1 MNTSRSRL
9 TSHERHLL
17 WDGWKNGLT
26 LMEISA
32 ALGRENRSS
41 VYSVLHRA
49 GGVAPRQRSRAVRH
63 LSMAE
68 REEISRGLV
77 AGMSVRGLARQL
89 GRCASTISR
98 EISRNG
104 GAEHYRAAAADQ
116 RAWCAAERPKP
127 CVLAGNERLR
137 NVVARGLQQ
146 LWSPQ
151 QIAGW
156 LKLVHQNEPAMQIS
170 HETIYRSLFIQARG
184 LLKKELI
191 GTLRSGRAIRRGKSA
206 TLKGHARGIVDAVSI
221 RERPAEAEDR
231 AVPGHWEGDLI
242 CGSRNSYIATLVER
256 RSRFVMLVKLENRET
271 ATVVAALT
279 RLVQQLPA
287 GLMSTLTWD
296 QGKELAAHKSFTV
309 DTDVQV
315 YFCDPRS
322 PWQRG
327 TNENTNGLLRQYF
340 PKGTDLSVFDQEQ
353 LDRTAQSLNT
363 RPRKTL
369 GYTTP
374 ADTLAKTLVAMTG

>member
-9 TSHERHLL
+9 NSQERRQL
-17 WDGWKNGLT
+17 WAGWKKGQT

-49 GGVAPRQRSRAVRH
+49 GGVAPRQRNRAARH

-77 AGMSVRGLARQL
+77 AGMSVRSLAKQL
-89 GRCASTISR
+89 DRCASTISR

-104 GAEHYRAAAADQ
+104 GVDGYRAMAADQ
-116 RAWCAAERPKP
+116 RAWSSAERPKS

-137 NVVARGLQQ
+137 NIVAQRLQE

-156 LKLVHQNEPAMQIS
+156 LKVVHHNEPAMQIS

-221 RERPAEAEDR
+221 RERPAEVEDR

-256 RSRFVMLVKLENRET
+256 HSRFVMLVKVENRET

-287 GLMSTLTWD
+287 GLMATLTWD

-353 LDRTAQSLNT
+353 LDRTANSLNT

-374 ADTLAKTLVAMTG
+374 ADTLAKTLVATTG